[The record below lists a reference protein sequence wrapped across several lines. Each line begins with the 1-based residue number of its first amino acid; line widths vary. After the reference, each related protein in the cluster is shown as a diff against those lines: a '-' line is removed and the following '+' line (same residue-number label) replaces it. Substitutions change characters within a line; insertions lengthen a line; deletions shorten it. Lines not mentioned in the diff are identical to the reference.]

1 MKANEI
7 LIYLS
12 LKYKGQQKDIYN
24 AIKAKEAVH
33 EEEVEKIA
41 APFLDRVITV
51 IDRDYPDGWKQ
62 LRNPSIVSFYEGDRT
77 LLQSSYL
84 RRSVTYVGSRDASG
98 EGKRIAREM
107 GRGLAKEGV
116 LLISGLARGID
127 GEVMRGA
134 MEGKGKIIGI
144 SGAGIDID
152 YPAQNRDIYDYIRK
166 NGLLLSEF
174 PPGVRPHPEF
184 FPQRNRLLAGLG
196 AVIIV
201 GEAERRS
208 GSLITANIAIEQ
220 GKDIGA
226 IPTSPFKESGTNALI
241 KDGAYLIDELED
253 ILALLPKSEKL

>member
-1 MKANEI
+1 
-7 LIYLS
+7 
-12 LKYKGQQKDIYN
+12 
-24 AIKAKEAVH
+24 
-33 EEEVEKIA
+33 
-41 APFLDRVITV
+41 
-51 IDRDYPDGWKQ
+51 
-62 LRNPSIVSFYEGDRT
+62 
-77 LLQSSYL
+77 
-84 RRSVTYVGSRDASG
+84 
-98 EGKRIAREM
+98 
-107 GRGLAKEGV
+107 
-116 LLISGLARGID
+116 
-127 GEVMRGA
+127 MRGA